1 MRFRKLDRH
10 NILTFEDIDKWLI
23 FWQKRLQWMS
33 LGNFLFNIA
42 FIFRYRSRFRTP
54 YDLLYYRY
62 NLYRQS
68 TGTQKG
74 TDAIFDPVDPSTP
87 DFFDYDYDVN
97 VNYGPGGSPLPN
109 GILPEQAVALSNSRS
124 RKARL
129 WRKVY
134 YLQYLRELYRRY
146 CSIQILMLEYLNY

>member
-1 MRFRKLDRH
+1 MFSNSNRRFRFPTDLFGDSSATAQAVRDR
-10 NILTFEDIDKWLI
+10 NRD
-23 FWQKRLQWMS
+23 
-33 LGNFLFNIA
+33 NV
-42 FIFRYRSRFRTP
+42 
-54 YDLLYYRY
+54 
-62 NLYRQS
+62 
-68 TGTQKG
+68 
-74 TDAIFDPVDPSTP
+74 FDPVTPFTP

-97 VNYGPGGSPLPN
+97 LSGSSGSRGTPLPG

-146 CSIQILMLEYLNY
+146 